1 MVSEILR
8 YKQKSLPSTL
18 YNRIKNTV
26 SGEEHIVLW
35 CPRNHCSIDESK
47 LMENNIQEE
56 KEILCLKS
64 EGNQSSQAISTVHV
78 VLMDTAIIS
87 AF

>member
-1 MVSEILR
+1 MKDIL
-8 YKQKSLPSTL
+8 YL
-18 YNRIKNTV
+18 
-26 SGEEHIVLW
+26 GVLG
-35 CPRNHCSIDESK
+35 SK
-47 LMENNIQEE
+47 LMENNVQEE

-87 AF
+87 AFYGNIFPFIIYVEPYLYIKSPGANNSTFADN

>member
-1 MVSEILR
+1 MKDIL
-8 YKQKSLPSTL
+8 YL
-18 YNRIKNTV
+18 
-26 SGEEHIVLW
+26 GVLG
-35 CPRNHCSIDESK
+35 SK
-47 LMENNIQEE
+47 LMENNVQEE